1 MIYEIYALAFPRNDV
16 SLQEKFYELMEE
28 AAGVGLAGAAC
39 LEVADEEEM
48 KEKMTKLFLNI
59 IGEGGKVVE

>member
-28 AAGVGLAGAAC
+28 AAGVGLAGAAY
-39 LEVADEEEM
+39 LEVNNEEEI

-59 IGEGGKVVE
+59 IEEGGKVIE